1 MPKFGDMPFQ
11 TIMDKA
17 NVEFNNPFK
26 KTNNLSQLF
35 KQAEIDA
42 IGINISENTVYATDI
57 AFHENGLSYGD
68 KYETSKRIT
77 KKIIRTILL
86 LQHYFSNI
94 TNHKIIFISPK
105 INPEP
110 LSVLESALSRILN
123 FVDSESISCEI
134 QLISNTKFQNQI
146 LNPITNLSKNVADT
160 SELFLRS
167 IQLVNL
173 FQPVERTKNRII
185 VQQPSTNGKNNFTKN
200 HNETEVDGE
209 IKKIQRRVPQWFRHP
224 HRINSTILIAYLKL
238 SEQSDNITEQ
248 LIRNQCENI
257 STFTENFYQMKH
269 IRKNNHGKVFH
280 EEFGKINLWEPVE
293 QFILDEYKSYKQLI
307 FSHKTLR

>member
-1 MPKFGDMPFQ
+1 MKIEIGESIVYSWLRHIKKCQIVQLNWKTSPEWEQVSSSNNDLQ

-105 INPEP
+105 IN
-110 LSVLESALSRILN
+110 
-123 FVDSESISCEI
+123 
-134 QLISNTKFQNQI
+134 
-146 LNPITNLSKNVADT
+146 
-160 SELFLRS
+160 
-167 IQLVNL
+167 
-173 FQPVERTKNRII
+173 
-185 VQQPSTNGKNNFTKN
+185 
-200 HNETEVDGE
+200 
-209 IKKIQRRVPQWFRHP
+209 
-224 HRINSTILIAYLKL
+224 
-238 SEQSDNITEQ
+238 
-248 LIRNQCENI
+248 
-257 STFTENFYQMKH
+257 
-269 IRKNNHGKVFH
+269 
-280 EEFGKINLWEPVE
+280 
-293 QFILDEYKSYKQLI
+293 
-307 FSHKTLR
+307 